1 MFFLLNPEFVVE
13 EELSR
18 WWLWDWGTCTAQ
30 AYNLPFLSPYF
41 EALNSDFG
49 HGVNFAA
56 SSAGARRVIYRG
68 CPFTLPI
75 QLQQYRRFKLTTLS
89 TGMYVPKP
97 C

>member
-18 WWLWDWGTCTAQ
+18 WWLWDWGTAQ
-30 AYNLPFLSPYF
+30 AFLSPYF
-41 EALNSDFG
+41 EALNSDFR